1 MLRSREISR
10 ELSICQT
17 RLNWWKQTLVDV
29 ENERVAREPLARM
42 LQEVRSSS
50 RVNFKLLHR
59 LIDGK
64 PIHITAIDAPQALE
78 LRREPKANVAR
89 YDALRGKEVSR
100 AS

>member
-1 MLRSREISR
+1 MLDTHI
-10 ELSICQT
+10 
-17 RLNWWKQTLVDV
+17 LN
-29 ENERVAREPLARM
+29 
-42 LQEVRSSS
+42 
-50 RVNFKLLHR
+50 LLHR